1 LLLAI
6 AEAPTMKNSKDGWEW
21 TEIDFAKWRG
31 AVNRR
36 LKDIYAIGINDAGI
50 DDAYLKS
57 HWEEKEPPFEFVLW
71 FGNKYDLD
79 PRGVFGHLIK

>member
-1 LLLAI
+1 
-6 AEAPTMKNSKDGWEW
+6 MKKPKDGWEW
-21 TEIDFAKWRG
+21 TGTSFAKWRL

-36 LKDIYAIGINDAGI
+36 LKRIYAIGINDAGI
-50 DDAYLKS
+50 GDDVLKA

-79 PRGVFGHLIK
+79 PIGIFGHLGR